1 MGRADDDWRIAAV
14 EKFTR
19 RYHGPVTPL
28 AAVRGTMLLATV
40 AWALG
45 EALMRREPEFDRLA
59 RAIWTAGIALA
70 LIHVFLAFQF
80 VYGWDHDAA
89 IEATTRQ
96 TAEVVDSSFRGGI
109 FVNYVFLLIWLAD
122 VCWWWLSPES
132 HASRSRRLELGRL
145 ALFAF
150 MFFNGAIVFASGP
163 GRWIGIA
170 SLALVLVTSVAHRL
184 PAVPAVRSRVG
195 NR

>member
-1 MGRADDDWRIAAV
+1 
-14 EKFTR
+14 
-19 RYHGPVTPL
+19 
-28 AAVRGTMLLATV
+28 MLLATV

-45 EALMRREPEFDRLA
+45 EALMRRRPEFDRLA
-59 RAIWTAGIALA
+59 RASWTAGIALA
-70 LIHVFLAFQF
+70 LVHVFLAFQF

-96 TAEVVDSSFRGGI
+96 TAEVVEVSFRGGI
-109 FVNYVFLLIWLAD
+109 FVNYAFLLIWVAD

-150 MFFNGAIVFASGP
+150 MFFNGAIVFASGT
-163 GRWIGIA
+163 GRWIGMA
-170 SLALVLVTSVAHRL
+170 SLALVSVTSVAHRV
-184 PAVPAVRSRVG
+184 PAVPAVRLRADG
-195 NR
+195 R

>member
-1 MGRADDDWRIAAV
+1 MTAL
-14 EKFTR
+14 T
-19 RYHGPVTPL
+19 
-28 AAVRGTMLLATV
+28 AVRGTMLLATV

-109 FVNYVFLLIWLAD
+109 FVNYAFLLIWLAD

-150 MFFNGAIVFASGP
+150 MFFNGAIVFASRP

>member
-1 MGRADDDWRIAAV
+1 M
-14 EKFTR
+14 
-19 RYHGPVTPL
+19 TPL

-45 EALMRREPEFDRLA
+45 EALMRRQPEFDRLA
-59 RAIWTAGIALA
+59 RTFWTAGIVLA

-80 VYGWDHDAA
+80 VYGWNHDAA
-89 IEATTRQ
+89 IEGTMRQ

-109 FVNYVFLLIWLAD
+109 FVNYAFLLIWLAD
-122 VCWWWLSPES
+122 VCWWWLSPDS
-132 HASRSRRLELGRL
+132 HASRSQRLELGRL

-150 MFFNGAIVFASGP
+150 MFFNGAIVFASGL

-184 PAVPAVRSRVG
+184 PAVPAVRPGTSKR
-195 NR
+195 